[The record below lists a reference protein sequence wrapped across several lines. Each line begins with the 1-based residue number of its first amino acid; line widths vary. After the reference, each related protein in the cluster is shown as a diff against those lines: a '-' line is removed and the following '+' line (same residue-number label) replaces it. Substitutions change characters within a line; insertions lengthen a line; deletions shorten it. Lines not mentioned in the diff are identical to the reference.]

1 MEQRVKKQRDAGTG
15 APPASD
21 QASGDD
27 RDEHASE
34 SNGGVVVG
42 VDIGG
47 TKTALMATDVA
58 SGIEL
63 ATHTCTTD
71 PDAGP
76 QAMTD
81 QIADDVA
88 TLLTEAARDRKQ
100 LRAVGIAVPG
110 HVATESARVITAG
123 NLSGW
128 ADIPLRDLVARQLD
142 VPI

>member
-1 MEQRVKKQRDAGTG
+1 MGRLAATTNDRLPGKTPDRSASNRDG
-15 APPASD
+15 A
-21 QASGDD
+21 
-27 RDEHASE
+27 
-34 SNGGVVVG
+34 VVVG

-58 SGIEL
+58 TGKEL

-81 QIADDVA
+81 QIADDVV
-88 TLLTEAARDRKQ
+88 TLLTEAGRDREQ

-110 HVATESARVITAG
+110 HVATESGRVITAG

-128 ADIPLRDLVARQLD
+128 ADIPLRDLVARKLD
-142 VPI
+142 VPIWVD